1 MILRKKPRRR
11 EGAKGSQKQRSQDK
25 ETRDWSQGRE
35 RRKGGWEKEK
45 GEQSPIQKSV
55 TPSYPDFCC
64 SHNKNKTK
72 ATAVTPQREG
82 TDTDRCRWRR
92 WIQSWK
98 MKGKMRRT
106 KERKKKNLNW
116 RRKIFQCSATTTYLA
131 FLRKNRQSEP
141 QICTVLTNSRSKI
154 FRSSKI
160 DKTKM
165 QPNGQEMELVKFS
178 DSGKRTWATD
188 HDAARISPSPP
199 QQLQSAKSNNTT
211 AAAAAAGEKHTHY
224 LETTI
229 ASV

>member
-64 SHNKNKTK
+64 SYNKNKTK
-72 ATAVTPQREG
+72 ATAVTTQREG

-92 WIQSWK
+92 WIQSSK

-116 RRKIFQCSATTTYLA
+116 RRQIFQCSATTTYLA

-165 QPNGQEMELVKFS
+165 QQNAKEMELWNFQIAK
-178 DSGKRTWATD
+178 SGHEQPTTTPQESLPHHRSSYKVQRATTQ
-188 HDAARISPSPP
+188 P
-199 QQLQSAKSNNTT
+199 QQQQQGKNT
-211 AAAAAAGEKHTHY
+211 HT
-224 LETTI
+224 T
-229 ASV
+229 